1 MEEKLIIFDKFPN
14 AIDANIVKGALE
26 SSGVPAGVICDST
39 ANAMWMAPVAVV
51 VFRRDL
57 ENAIRALYGGESNYE
72 DYKDEMDA
80 FAFENWQ
87 ACNKVFCDLALK
99 IHPEIGGKQYRDLYA
114 QAKEYVIKDKKPT
127 ISYIQRRLSVGYNK
141 AAGFMERMEQEGI
154 VSAPDPNGKR
164 HIL

>member
-1 MEEKLIIFDKFPN
+1 MTTLGE
-14 AIDANIVKGALE
+14 KGAENLLACGDMLFSE
-26 SSGVPAGVICDST
+26 AGRVPVRIHGAFIEPAEMTRVADFLRGQGEPEYVAGVVDGEDGG
-39 ANAMWMAPVAVV
+39 VA
-51 VFRRDL
+51 
-57 ENAIRALYGGESNYE
+57 AGGAVPGMPTGASG
-72 DYKDEMDA
+72 DKDA
-80 FAFENWQ
+80 
-87 ACNKVFCDLALK
+87 
-99 IHPEIGGKQYRDLYA
+99 DLYA